1 MERFRR
7 ASVVGAIGSGAGA
20 AGRAH
25 LGSAGPAAAAP
36 EAAALGEPEPEPEPP
51 LTWAEWRGEVIYA
64 AVMEGLG
71 ALSMAAARVCVSAAG
86 VTAGGGPQ
94 RGGQERPEPA
104 SQAGFAHK
112 SREVGFTTRF

>member
-1 MERFRR
+1 MCAGAADGAASPDAATVNLLMNAYLASGRADAARRALALDDGLWPAQRGGVRWEHRMERFRR

-51 LTWAEWRGEVIYA
+51 LTRAERRGEVI
-64 AVMEGLG
+64 
-71 ALSMAAARVCVSAAG
+71 
-86 VTAGGGPQ
+86 
-94 RGGQERPEPA
+94 
-104 SQAGFAHK
+104 
-112 SREVGFTTRF
+112 

>member
-1 MERFRR
+1 M
-7 ASVVGAIGSGAGA
+7 V
-20 AGRAH
+20 
-25 LGSAGPAAAAP
+25 
-36 EAAALGEPEPEPEPP
+36 
-51 LTWAEWRGEVIYA
+51 
-64 AVMEGLG
+64 GLG

-94 RGGQERPEPA
+94 RGGEERPEPA

>member
-1 MERFRR
+1 M
-7 ASVVGAIGSGAGA
+7 VGAIGSGAGA

-51 LTWAEWRGEVIYA
+51 LTRAERRGEVIYA
-64 AVMEGLG
+64 AVMGGLG
-71 ALSMAAARVCVSAAG
+71 AEAMAAARVCVSAAG

-104 SQAGFAHK
+104 SQAGFAHE
-112 SREVGFTTRF
+112 SRGGRIATRF